1 MPSLFIYHYQR
12 DNLEN
17 ANIQSWFNIFAISEH
32 AVMMLF
38 CGFYSLLAAFEIVS
52 AYGSVGL
59 SLGIPDV
66 RLR

>member
-17 ANIQSWFNIFAISEH
+17 ANIQSWFNIFAISEY

-38 CGFYSLLAAFEIVS
+38 FGFTPFLQPSKSCQLMVPLA
-52 AYGSVGL
+52 
-59 SLGIPDV
+59 
-66 RLR
+66 